1 MKDFSQCMTAPSL
14 FYSLLKPYA
23 KAVLLMGRIVE
34 GDKGNATGEK
44 TLKQQLN
51 PFLVMYC
58 VKSHLELS
66 AVSYV
71 LESHVLFAVMHQ
83 MHYSI
88 FTGKS
93 DTYTK

>member
-1 MKDFSQCMTAPSL
+1 
-14 FYSLLKPYA
+14 
-23 KAVLLMGRIVE
+23 MGHIVE

-58 VKSHLELS
+58 VKSHLGVS
-66 AVSYV
+66 AVFCYV

-83 MHYSI
+83 MF

-93 DTYTK
+93 DTYTVALTSSFY

>member
-23 KAVLLMGRIVE
+23 KAVSLMGHIVE

-58 VKSHLELS
+58 VKSHLGVS
-66 AVSYV
+66 AVFCYV

-83 MHYSI
+83 MFYRQI
-88 FTGKS
+88 
-93 DTYTK
+93 